1 MSVPIEVLGVR
12 AENLRGYADT
22 YLSLSGMRLLVGD
35 NNQGKSGI
43 LRLLAWVLKDA
54 DEAVLS
60 GKRDLGD
67 DEVSLL
73 LPANQTAGRARR
85 LTLVVQINDRRHA
98 RRYGA
103 ANVRLRVS
111 IQKQP
116 SRVRLNLGD
125 PSRNEAHE
133 PEAMRLLRLLREK
146 VQFLLVPSI
155 RDGRSERFRAS
166 WDQVLSRAFVG
177 RFRKDRPG
185 GTPLEYRSSRT
196 FLRGLEKRLQEV
208 EGEINTLICEHLP
221 PGLLQHASLELNAD
235 PASLG
240 EWVGDRISLRVST
253 GSHDADH
260 VAPGEV
266 GNGLQSLL
274 ELSLR
279 LVEHTQAAYQVQ
291 RITAVEEPEAFLH
304 PSAQRGISTTL
315 RALSSQPASTVV
327 VTTHSPYFI
336 DEAEYGDVVLVRN
349 HAMYEATNLS
359 DSYRRDVNTALLS
372 TESAEV
378 FFSGG
383 VLLVEGPGEVA
394 FFRTLLRRLRIRKG
408 EPRLARLTVM
418 EVGGK
423 QRFAPWLKLIR
434 SYGRDGDRPIHS
446 LSLFDADAAASGDG
460 ERAALRAMRDAGLT
474 LSAGAKARL
483 EAFGNL
489 PWTDMAQREH
499 DVEILNRE
507 IAETG
512 VCFFSAD
519 LEWATFGGV
528 ARVDPQLPASILEVP
543 ETGDRSPEGLAI
555 RAGSKAKTGKS
566 DKTRKK
572 PHLRQQLAQQMSLEH
587 VPSEIKYVV
596 RRWTALVGL
605 TPAEQS
611 GLFR

>member
-1 MSVPIEVLGVR
+1 MSVPIELLGVR
-12 AENLRGYADT
+12 AENLRGYEDT
-22 YLSLSGMRLLVGD
+22 HLSLRGMRLLVGD

-43 LRLLAWVLKDA
+43 LRLLAWVLQDA

-60 GKRDLGD
+60 GRRGLGD

-85 LTLVVQINDRRHA
+85 LTLEVQINDRRHA

-103 ANVRLRVS
+103 SNVRLRVS

-125 PSRNEAHE
+125 PSRNEVHD

-146 VQFLLVPSI
+146 VQFLLVPSV
-155 RDGRSERFRAS
+155 RDGQSGRFRAS
-166 WDQVLSRAFVG
+166 WNQALSRAFVG
-177 RFRKDRPG
+177 RFRQDRPG
-185 GTPLEYRSSRT
+185 GTALEYRSTRT
-196 FLRGLEKRLQEV
+196 FLRGLEERLQEV
-208 EGEINTLICEHLP
+208 EGEINNLICKHLP
-221 PGLLQHASLELNAD
+221 PGLLEHASLELNAD

-253 GSHDADH
+253 GNHDADH
-260 VAPGEV
+260 VAPAEV

-279 LVEHTQAAYQVQ
+279 LAEHTQGGHQVQ

-315 RALSSQPASTVV
+315 RTLSSQPASTVV

-349 HAMYEATNLS
+349 HTLYEATNLA
-359 DSYRRDVNTALLS
+359 DPHRHDVNTALLS

-394 FFRTLLRRLRIRKG
+394 FFRTLLRRLRLKKR

-434 SYGRDGDRPIHS
+434 SYGRDGARPIHS
-446 LSLFDADAAASGDG
+446 LSLFDADAAAAGDG
-460 ERAALRAMRDAGLT
+460 ERAALRAIREAGLV
-474 LSAGAKARL
+474 LPAGARARI
-483 EAFGNL
+483 EAFGDL
-489 PWTDMAQREH
+489 AWGEMAQRER
-499 DVEILNRE
+499 DVEVVNRE
-507 IAETG
+507 TAEAG
-512 VCFFSAD
+512 VCFFAAD
-519 LEWATFGGV
+519 LEWATFGAV
-528 ARVDPQLPASILEVP
+528 ARLNPALPAAILEVP
-543 ETGDRSPEGLAI
+543 ETGDRSPEALAR
-555 RAGSKAKTGKS
+555 RAGSKAGTGKS

-572 PHLRQQLAQQMSLEH
+572 PHLRQQLAQQMSLDQ
-587 VPSEIKYVV
+587 VPSEIKNVL

-605 TPAEQS
+605 TPAEQL